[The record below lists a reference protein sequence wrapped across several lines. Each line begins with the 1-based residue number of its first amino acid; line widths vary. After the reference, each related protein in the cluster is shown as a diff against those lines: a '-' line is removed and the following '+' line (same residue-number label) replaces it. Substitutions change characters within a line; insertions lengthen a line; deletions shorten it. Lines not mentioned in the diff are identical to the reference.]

1 MSERSERVATR
12 FLQAKTYAKAKD
24 DIMAYLDK
32 KGWKVQKGLKVPHA
46 TSPDGDL
53 RLWFKGQSIHTSEG
67 NNHSLG
73 SARSYTGYDTAM
85 SKRTDIRNTTPEA
98 FHAGLKKDYPR
109 VDVGKVE
116 APKKDDGGG
125 GKGGSREDFLKSVG
139 DRMVPNPNPGSRKQ
153 HPQVKIRSLDWEHQK
168 PFYEKWKAKD

>member
-1 MSERSERVATR
+1 VSERSERVATR

-73 SARSYTGYDTAM
+73 SARSYTGYDPRRSMRGSRRTTHESTLAK
-85 SKRTDIRNTTPEA
+85 SKRRRRTMGVVVKADLARTSSSRLGTAWYPTRIPAAASNT
-98 FHAGLKKDYPR
+98 R
-109 VDVGKVE
+109 
-116 APKKDDGGG
+116 
-125 GKGGSREDFLKSVG
+125 R
-139 DRMVPNPNPGSRKQ
+139 
-153 HPQVKIRSLDWEHQK
+153 
-168 PFYEKWKAKD
+168 